1 MAHIFEVMWTLEQK
15 RLDNSFGN
23 SPFFFLFSLLICLFM
38 YNFLLILKF
47 LSTIVFLSNK
57 KKLILKK
64 NSKKIQIK
72 FGFKCVYNYIF

>member
-15 RLDNSFGN
+15 RLDNSFWI
-23 SPFFFLFSLLICLFM
+23 SPFFLFSLLICLFM

>member
-1 MAHIFEVMWTLEQK
+1 
-15 RLDNSFGN
+15 
-23 SPFFFLFSLLICLFM
+23 M

-72 FGFKCVYNYIF
+72 IGFKCVYNYIF